1 MREPRALT
9 ASTTMFAASWR
20 DSNCIVKAD
29 DHRNGGTIK
38 IKTVE
43 IKINIS
49 LKPVLPVTAV
59 SDSTSRARTALA
71 SSSAA

>member
-9 ASTTMFAASWR
+9 ASIATFAISWR

-29 DHRNGGTIK
+29 DHRNGGAIK

-43 IKINIS
+43 IRIKIS
-49 LKPVLPVTAV
+49 LKPVLPVTVA
-59 SDSTSRARTALA
+59 SDSTSCA
-71 SSSAA
+71 